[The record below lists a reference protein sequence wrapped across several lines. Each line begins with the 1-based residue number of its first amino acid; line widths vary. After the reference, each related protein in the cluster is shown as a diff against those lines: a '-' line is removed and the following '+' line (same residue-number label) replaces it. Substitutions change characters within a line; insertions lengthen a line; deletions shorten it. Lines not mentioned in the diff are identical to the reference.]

1 MKKRYAFTDEEK
13 DVLNKFQYFSIPF
26 IFSSG
31 EYSGYLQYFDLAQF
45 VCWDILKGAPID
57 ESFYQM
63 MVAEEDDNAVPIEKE
78 KLNSRDL
85 EFLNLYY
92 RFEDIL
98 KKYHVA
104 KESTIAKWRELRRI
118 HFGACRH

>member
-1 MKKRYAFTDEEK
+1 MKKRYDFTDEEK

-57 ESFYQM
+57 ECFYQM
-63 MVAEEDDNAVPIEKE
+63 TLEYDDTAVPIE